1 MISCAFFPT
10 LATTLPIIR
19 HIMNSSTEY
28 SIEVLLSFPG
38 SCPVGQDGSISDC
51 REPLG
56 INVQVDIMK
65 DVFKWE
71 RLLVADHKDI
81 LNAEKNNEYTK
92 QLIITALHLQKDV
105 VCSKR
110 INKTD
115 YEDFSK
121 LAKDNACRFIYLPS
135 EKDIKPLRNT
145 GALERLHSFYILF
158 GTIVNDSTSMDA
170 CFSCAE
176 LLSRF
181 HSLSVFSTEE
191 NPIIGDVHSLY
202 PIIHSRISE
211 SEKVYSI
218 NHYFASVESQNH
230 SEITILH
237 LSEPMLSFDDFDPNG
252 FGIIPFL
259 LSKSIPTNLFF
270 CSLPFNYFSK
280 EFAENLSDG
289 VLRQN
294 GYPIDGVV
302 LSNVLIDSSHTS
314 EGSHMSVVH
323 VNKQLI
329 ESRAYRNDD
338 SIPAYNLLTLEGKA
352 KIVKAI
358 KEAYSQFMLSRVI
371 P

>member
-19 HIMNSSTEY
+19 HIMNSSQEY
-28 SIEVLLSFPG
+28 SIAVLLSFPG
-38 SCPVGQDGSISDC
+38 SCLVGQDGSISDC

-92 QLIITALHLQKDV
+92 QLIITALSLRKDV

-115 YEDFSK
+115 YAQFSK
-121 LAKDNACRFIYLPS
+121 LATDNACHFIYLPS
-135 EKDIKPLRNT
+135 DCDISSLRNT
-145 GALERLHSFYILF
+145 GALERLHSFYVLF
-158 GTIVNDSTSMDA
+158 GGIINDSIPMDA
-170 CFSCAE
+170 CFRCAE
-176 LLSRF
+176 ALSRF
-181 HSLSVFSTEE
+181 HSLSIFSTEE
-191 NPIIGDVHSLY
+191 NPIIGGVHSLY
-202 PIIHSRISE
+202 PIIHSTISE

-218 NHYFASVESQNH
+218 NHYFANVESQDH
-230 SEITILH
+230 SEITFLH
-237 LSEPMLSFDDFDPNG
+237 LSEPMLSFDDFEPNG

-259 LSKSIPTNLFF
+259 ISKSIPTNLFF
-270 CSLPFNYFSK
+270 CGLPYNYYST

-294 GYPIDGVV
+294 GYPIDGLI
-302 LSNVLIDSSHTS
+302 LSNVLIDSTSTS
-314 EGSHMSVVH
+314 EGSHTSVVY

-329 ESRAYRNDD
+329 EDRSYRNDGA
-338 SIPAYNLLTLEGKA
+338 IPAYNLFALEDKA
-352 KIVKAI
+352 QMVKTI
-358 KEAYSQFMLSRVI
+358 KEAYSQFVLSRVI